1 MGLEAPRNYFWF
13 PVRVYIF
20 EPEVVLFFL
29 FREYIQVTEI
39 TPFVIKS

>member
-20 EPEVVLFFL
+20 EPEVVLFFIISGVYPSN
-29 FREYIQVTEI
+29 RNN
-39 TPFVIKS
+39 PFGY